1 MPQFERAIGPLWTNW
16 GIRAWT
22 LLLAKDEFIAHRYTT
37 WETWKLALGMQLGG
51 LVADPGGGW
60 RDEPASAPLHGGRGF
75 RHYVVSE
82 IRSIT
87 VTVSHGNNYVSIL
100 HSGGRV
106 DRYDIQDRTLTRHF
120 MTVLQSMY
128 PLLYRE
134 SGIPSTLV
142 GRILK
147 Y

>member
-1 MPQFERAIGPLWTNW
+1 
-16 GIRAWT
+16 
-22 LLLAKDEFIAHRYTT
+22 
-37 WETWKLALGMQLGG
+37 
-51 LVADPGGGW
+51 
-60 RDEPASAPLHGGRGF
+60 LHGGRGF

-87 VTVSHGNNYVSIL
+87 VTVSHGSNNVSIL
-100 HSGGRV
+100 HSGGRN
-106 DRYDIQDRTLTRHF
+106 DRYDIQDRALTRHF

-134 SGIPSTLV
+134 SGIPTTLA